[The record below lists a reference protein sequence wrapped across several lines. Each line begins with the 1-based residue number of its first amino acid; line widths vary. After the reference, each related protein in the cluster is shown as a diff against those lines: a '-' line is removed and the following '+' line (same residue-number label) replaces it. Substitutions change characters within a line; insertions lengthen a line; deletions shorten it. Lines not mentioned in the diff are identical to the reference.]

1 MSAEPTHAKVA
12 IDGMSMHWAE
22 LGSASAM
29 SGAPPLVL
37 LHGIMD
43 SHLTWNAVAPM
54 LATDRRVLMPDLFG
68 CGLSD
73 RPNASYALEWH
84 AKMIAR
90 WLEAL
95 GLTQVDV
102 VGHSFG
108 GGVAQMLLLACPER
122 IRRIALVASG
132 GLGRDVGF
140 WLKLAAF
147 PKAVEY
153 FGQPF
158 MSFGTRRTIG
168 GARRSS
174 SALDVDALSAMNA
187 KRGTARAFSRTVRD
201 VIRFGG
207 QTRHFSHRA
216 SEVSTL
222 PPIRVF
228 WGDRD
233 HLIPIAHGN
242 AFVASTE
249 GVQLV
254 VFAGCGHYLHQEQP
268 EAFAKALLAFLDAA
282 DLPAARLRAPVVPP
296 PALAA
301 RAFSAA
307 DVVRRV
313 RERLRDTRARLLQA
327 R

>member
-12 IDGMSMHWAE
+12 IDGMGMHWAE
-22 LGSASAM
+22 LASSSATPH
-29 SGAPPLVL
+29 APPLVL

-43 SHLTWNAVAPM
+43 SYLTWSTVAPL

-84 AKMIAR
+84 AEMIAR

-95 GLTQVDV
+95 GLTEVDV

-122 IRRIALVASG
+122 VRRIALVASG

-168 GARRSS
+168 GARQSS
-174 SALDVDALSAMNA
+174 SAGDVDALSAMNA

-207 QTRHFSHRA
+207 QTRLFTHRA
-216 SEVSTL
+216 SEVSVF

-233 HLIPIAHGN
+233 HLIPIAHGKS
-242 AFVASTE
+242 FVASTE
-249 GVQLV
+249 GVELE
-254 VFAGCGHYLHQEQP
+254 VFAGCGHYLHQERP
-268 EAFAKALLAFLDAA
+268 EAFAKALRAFLDAA
-282 DLPAARLRAPVVPP
+282 ELPAARLRAAVAPRPG
-296 PALAA
+296 LAA
-301 RAFSAA
+301 RW
-307 DVVRRV
+307 
-313 RERLRDTRARLLQA
+313 LRSQ
-327 R
+327 